1 MKCNMHETNYERE
14 MLIDQITTALQQR
27 IPVDDSVFD
36 RIYPDHVQRLSRL
49 HFTPVS
55 VALRA
60 AAWLAP
66 EPGLRVLDAGA
77 GAGKLCMVAALSHA
91 GCWHGVERDPSL
103 VAIASAAARELRVAH
118 CTSFAAGDLLALD
131 WRAFDS
137 LYFYNPFEAAL
148 FGRGGSD
155 REEAGAVF
163 AECVA
168 AVRQRLAELAAGAR
182 VVALHGFGAEM
193 PSGFAR
199 VAGSGALA
207 LWIKQPARAM

>member
-1 MKCNMHETNYERE
+1 MHETNTERDIV
-14 MLIDQITTALQQR
+14 IDQITTTLQQR
-27 IPVDDSVFD
+27 ISVEDSLFD

-66 EPGLRVLDAGA
+66 EPGMRILDAGA
-77 GAGKLCMVAALSHA
+77 GAGKLCMVAALSHV
-91 GCWHGVERDPSL
+91 GRWHGIEHDPSL
-103 VAIASAAARELRVAH
+103 VAVASPAARELAVAH
-118 CTSFAAGDLLALD
+118 CTRFAVGDLLAID

-148 FGRGGSD
+148 FGRGRGLD
-155 REEAGAVF
+155 HIQGGAVF
-163 AECVA
+163 AERVT
-168 AVRQRLAELAAGAR
+168 AVQERLSELAAGTR
-182 VVALHGFGAEM
+182 VVAFHGFGGEM

-199 VAGSGALA
+199 AEGDGDLA
-207 LWIKQPARAM
+207 LWIKEPARRAPR

>member
-1 MKCNMHETNYERE
+1 M
-14 MLIDQITTALQQR
+14 IDQIATALQQR

-66 EPGLRVLDAGA
+66 RPGLRVLDGGA
-77 GAGKLCMVAALSHA
+77 GAGKLCLVAALSHE
-91 GCWHGVERDPSL
+91 GHWHGVERDPSL
-103 VAIASAAARELRVAH
+103 VAVASAAARELAVAH
-118 CTSFAAGDLLALD
+118 RASFAAGDLLALD

-148 FGRGGSD
+148 FGRGGGGRSD
-155 REEAGAVF
+155 RDRPDYNER
-163 AECVA
+163 VA
-168 AVRQRLAELAAGAR
+168 AVQERLGELVPGTR
-182 VVALHGFGAEM
+182 VVAFHGFGGAM
-193 PSGFAR
+193 PSGFVRA
-199 VAGSGALA
+199 AGDGELA
-207 LWIKQPARAM
+207 LWIKEDSPLGTM

>member
-1 MKCNMHETNYERE
+1 MNETNPERE
-14 MLIDQITTALQQR
+14 ILIEQITTALQQQ

-36 RIYPDHVQRLSRL
+36 RIYASHVQRLSRL

-91 GCWHGVERDPSL
+91 GRWHGVERDPSL
-103 VAIASAAARELRVAH
+103 VAVASAAARELAVAH
-118 CTSFAAGDLLALD
+118 CTRFAVGDLLAID
-131 WRAFDS
+131 WRGFDS

-148 FGRGGSD
+148 FRRGGRSD
-155 REEAGAVF
+155 RAQ
-163 AECVA
+163 VA
-168 AVRQRLAELAAGAR
+168 AVEQRLAELAAGTR
-182 VVALHGFGAEM
+182 VVAFHGFGGEM
-193 PSGFAR
+193 PSGFVRA
-199 VAGSGALA
+199 ADDGDLA
-207 LWIKQPARAM
+207 LWIKEPARRLRE